1 MKFFLNVNLD
11 VHVKMF
17 NSTVKENAK
26 NSEKYTINVFSYT
39 LKDISSNL
47 CHNYMSNFPDYIF
60 LKLTQAFC
68 KCHWKTQNDKKYIHG
83 AKEHEVGG
91 D

>member
-1 MKFFLNVNLD
+1 
-11 VHVKMF
+11 
-17 NSTVKENAK
+17 
-26 NSEKYTINVFSYT
+26 
-39 LKDISSNL
+39 
-47 CHNYMSNFPDYIF
+47 MSNFPDYIF